1 VSRIAPEIRVDQT
14 LEQTTWVHALSSKLS
29 KVFDETYRTMGG
41 VRKFYEI
48 KSNAR
53 LEMARHVSREIE
65 KQLFSDWKIGT
76 HSLMQLRQF
85 VDALIGMLGE
95 RLELFNQELAKGPA
109 NEQAIVARIDELNTQ
124 FNKVGF
130 LGKHLTDK
138 RGGLFTEM
146 ATHYQD
152 LFALRTL
159 IEGQR
164 FATGLIPFIKD
175 ELVSLRGLIDE
186 LHQNLAAA
194 TEQVHDE
201 RAARLEGADAVYQQR
216 IFDRNAIDSVMKA
229 LVVDEQAQ
237 ITRTQKVRQS
247 IIDLAGTEVDSFD
260 KLVRGVSLGAII
272 STLSQASALIVEL
285 AHTEIAKTLQPV
297 LHVNIVERLQKQY
310 DANPSGLKSFVSG
323 LYEKSG
329 TMLQYNKTE
338 VDRAVANNQGG
349 SVGTA
354 KTVAVFLPECE
365 SQKGFHATLTRMFEE
380 QKDPASDTVV
390 AAGKLSNEIVIMKI
404 ASLMPVRFVESL
416 PVLKRHYDGLL
427 SDFNES
433 HLLHSVGDGKRLPPL
448 FARTASEMASQA
460 KRKPY
465 RLVAHLLNMIRSRE
479 NRTTGETEWIF
490 VYEDDGLPTDR
501 VLNGRSWAA
510 VFEGDQKDDLQK
522 LVESEVSRHIAS
534 ALQHRDDKSE
544 LLKRFDAFARK
555 TLDESGGYTDD
566 PGYKAVVALKPQ
578 IRDIIGLPS
587 ATAQAA

>member
-1 VSRIAPEIRVDQT
+1 MSRIAPEIRVDQT

>member
-1 VSRIAPEIRVDQT
+1 
-14 LEQTTWVHALSSKLS
+14 
-29 KVFDETYRTMGG
+29 
-41 VRKFYEI
+41 
-48 KSNAR
+48 
-53 LEMARHVSREIE
+53 
-65 KQLFSDWKIGT
+65 
-76 HSLMQLRQF
+76 
-85 VDALIGMLGE
+85 
-95 RLELFNQELAKGPA
+95 
-109 NEQAIVARIDELNTQ
+109 
-124 FNKVGF
+124 
-130 LGKHLTDK
+130 
-138 RGGLFTEM
+138 
-146 ATHYQD
+146 
-152 LFALRTL
+152 LRTL

-272 STLSQASALIVEL
+272 STVSQASALIVEL